1 MTAYDINSLF
11 EDSSLIGVVF
21 AMMCGVALTRK
32 GQIDLKW
39 FWLSLSILAL
49 ILYASTVG
57 RWLARPL
64 MAGLRWNWSGFILGL
79 IFIGII
85 LAFMPAQLRSQMGLQ
100 LRQAE
105 GSLKVWIGIGIYALI
120 FIIIALNAPPSKTE
134 HYWESL
140 AFQLTMPS
148 LNEEIFYRGLFPVIL
163 DRCFGVSRN
172 ILGAKMGWG
181 AIISSVIFGL
191 AHGLSLKGGFSINW
205 LAVAIPGFIGLIGC
219 WVVSRTNSLLGP
231 ILMHSHGNSIDYII

>member
-21 AMMCGVALTRK
+21 AMMCGVALIRK

-49 ILYASTVG
+49 ILYASTIG

-64 MAGLRWNWSGFILGL
+64 TAGLRWNWSGFILGL

-172 ILGAKMGWG
+172 IFGAQMGWG
-181 AIISSVIFGL
+181 SIISSTVFGL
-191 AHGLSLKGGFSINW
+191 AHGLSLKGGFSIDW

-219 WVVSRTNSLLGP
+219 WVVSRTKSLLGP
-231 ILMHSHGNSIDYII
+231 ILMHSHGNSIDYIL

>member
-21 AMMCGVALTRK
+21 AMMCGVALIRK

-49 ILYASTVG
+49 ILYASTIG

-64 MAGLRWNWSGFILGL
+64 TAGLRWNWSGFILGL

-120 FIIIALNAPPSKTE
+120 FIIIALNVPPSKTE

-172 ILGAKMGWG
+172 IFGAQMGWG
-181 AIISSVIFGL
+181 SIISSTVFGL
-191 AHGLSLKGGFSINW
+191 AHGLSLKGGFSIDW
-205 LAVAIPGFIGLIGC
+205 LACAVPGFIGLIGC
-219 WVVSRTNSLLGP
+219 WVVCRLSL
-231 ILMHSHGNSIDYII
+231 IHI

>member
-21 AMMCGVALTRK
+21 AMMCGVAVIRK

-49 ILYASTVG
+49 ILYASTIG

-64 MAGLRWNWSGFILGL
+64 TAGLRWNWSGFILGL

-172 ILGAKMGWG
+172 IFGAQMGWG
-181 AIISSVIFGL
+181 SIISSTVFGL
-191 AHGLSLKGGFSINW
+191 AHGLSLKGGFSIDW

-219 WVVSRTNSLLGP
+219 WVVSRTKSLLGP
-231 ILMHSHGNSIDYII
+231 ILMHSHGNSIDYIL

>member
-21 AMMCGVALTRK
+21 AMMCGVAVIRK

-64 MAGLRWNWSGFILGL
+64 TAGLRWNWSGFILGL

-100 LRQAE
+100 LRQAK
-105 GSLKVWIGIGIYALI
+105 GSQKVWIGIGVYALI
-120 FIIIALNAPPSKTE
+120 FIAIALYAPPSKTQ

-172 ILGAKMGWG
+172 IFGAQMGWG
-181 AIISSVIFGL
+181 SIISSTVFGL
-191 AHGLSLKGGFSINW
+191 AHGFSLKDGFSIDW

-219 WVVSRTNSLLGP
+219 WVVSRTKSLLGP
-231 ILMHSHGNSIDYII
+231 ILMHSHGNSIDYIL

>member
-21 AMMCGVALTRK
+21 AMMCGVAVIRK

-49 ILYASTVG
+49 ILYASTIG

-64 MAGLRWNWSGFILGL
+64 TAGLRWNWSGFILGL

-105 GSLKVWIGIGIYALI
+105 GSLKIWIGIGIYALTV
-120 FIIIALNAPPSKTE
+120 SYT
-134 HYWESL
+134 H
-140 AFQLTMPS
+140 LTLPTK
-148 LNEEIFYRGLFPVIL
+148 
-163 DRCFGVSRN
+163 
-172 ILGAKMGWG
+172 A
-181 AIISSVIFGL
+181 
-191 AHGLSLKGGFSINW
+191 
-205 LAVAIPGFIGLIGC
+205 
-219 WVVSRTNSLLGP
+219 
-231 ILMHSHGNSIDYII
+231 

>member
-21 AMMCGVALTRK
+21 AMMCGVALIRK

-64 MAGLRWNWSGFILGL
+64 TAGLRWNWSGFILGL

-105 GSLKVWIGIGIYALI
+105 GSLKVWIGIAVYALI
-120 FIIIALNAPPSKTE
+120 FIIIALNVPPSKTE

-148 LNEEIFYRGLFPVIL
+148 LKEEIFYRGLFPVIL

-172 ILGAKMGWG
+172 IFGAQMGWG
-181 AIISSVIFGL
+181 SIISSTVFGL
-191 AHGLSLKGGFSINW
+191 AHGLSLKGGFSIDW
-205 LAVAIPGFIGLIGC
+205 LACAIPGFIGLIGC
-219 WVVSRTNSLLGP
+219 WVVCKTKSLLGP